1 MNDLEEAA
9 FDAAV
14 ALLAGAGEVV
24 GYGIGPSE
32 LVARAL
38 ALRLT
43 RIGRRARATGAVG
56 FRLADDLVGLGPD
69 AVVVLYLPARR
80 TVDAEVVLD
89 HVRAVGARSLLVT
102 DALGGGFGDRADVVL
117 DAVDGLGDVTGEG
130 LTAAVLTDALCLA
143 VAARDEQSV
152 VAADETL
159 TRLRADLSRGAPRRR

>member
-1 MNDLEEAA
+1 VIDGAV

-32 LVARAL
+32 FVARAL

-43 RIGRRARATGAVG
+43 RLGRRARATGAVG
-56 FRLADDLVGLGPD
+56 FRLADDLVALRPD
-69 AVVVLYLPARR
+69 TAVVLYLPARR

-89 HVRAVGARSLLVT
+89 HVRAVGARSVLVT
-102 DALGGGFGDRADVVL
+102 DTLGPALGDRADVVL
-117 DAVDGLGDVTGEG
+117 DAVHGLGELTGEG

-143 VAARDEQSV
+143 VAADDGRSV

-159 TRLRADLSRGAPRRR
+159 TRLRGRLGRDAARSRR